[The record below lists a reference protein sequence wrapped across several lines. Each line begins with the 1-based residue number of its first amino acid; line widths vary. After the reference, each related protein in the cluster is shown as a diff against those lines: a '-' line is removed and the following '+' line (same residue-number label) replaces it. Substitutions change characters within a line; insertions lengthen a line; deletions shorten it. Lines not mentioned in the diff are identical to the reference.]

1 MHIKKI
7 IGIVVII
14 IDIIF
19 TILMFLSSK
28 KNWVDIFSDAL
39 DIIPIT
45 VALLLFALVL
55 LTIK

>member
-19 TILMFLSSK
+19 TILMFLSK
-28 KNWVDIFSDAL
+28 KKKWVDIFSDAL